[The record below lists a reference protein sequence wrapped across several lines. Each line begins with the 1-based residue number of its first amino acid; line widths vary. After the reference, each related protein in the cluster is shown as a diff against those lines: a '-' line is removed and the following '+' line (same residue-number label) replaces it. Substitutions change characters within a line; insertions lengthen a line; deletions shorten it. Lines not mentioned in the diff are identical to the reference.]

1 MKMDYPWM
9 KSVVV
14 IVGGLEWSLE
24 VESVDMEAVDVQYAS
39 LTLSSPIFLC
49 WASPLSRRNFTDYI
63 CRKAPDILRKSTHST
78 AHICKQGT
86 WSCNCGQGCGRSRCG
101 RVSAEW
107 NIISRSKAKGGAVV
121 LCYYHSITLIAD
133 PESLWKIMCYWYP
146 LFKCSQVP
154 QPLLLVGLKVS
165 WGTWLIQRG

>member
-121 LCYYHSITLIAD
+121 LCCPVLLSFYHFNSRSRVIVKD
-133 PESLWKIMCYWYP
+133 N
-146 LFKCSQVP
+146 V
-154 QPLLLVGLKVS
+154 LLVPTV
-165 WGTWLIQRG
+165 QM